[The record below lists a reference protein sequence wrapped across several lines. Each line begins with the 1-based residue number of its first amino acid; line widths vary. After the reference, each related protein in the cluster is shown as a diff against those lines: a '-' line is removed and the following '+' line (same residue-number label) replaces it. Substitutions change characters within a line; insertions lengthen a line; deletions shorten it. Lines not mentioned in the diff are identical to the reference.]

1 MMLTFYASVSAQ
13 TSHKQKNLRVVE
25 LCANL
30 CGNVLVA
37 AAENEAAQFFRTSR
51 KPRLS
56 GDQTSKTELSMTPG
70 NA

>member
-1 MMLTFYASVSAQ
+1 MMLTFYANVSAQ
-13 TSHKQKNLRVVE
+13 TLHKQKNLRVVE
-25 LCANL
+25 LCTNL

-37 AAENEAAQFFRTSR
+37 AQFFRTCR

-56 GDQTSKTELSMTPG
+56 GDQTSKTELSMAPG